1 MANLL
6 PENETYEFENRTYIN
21 PNVSLD
27 EQTSFID
34 KLRATQ
40 AQNNQEINTDTY
52 NLGTAVPSNLG
63 GLTGGEG
70 YWTSRYQTP
79 QTQAL
84 TENLRSVAQAKA
96 LEDAL
101 ANEQAKWKKRYNDA
115 YNAAK
120 VRAANPSTNSPDDGN
135 SDLGIDTNSD
145 TEDVDVSL
153 YTGGEYVPGK
163 LYPVTDYVSDY
174 KDSSGQWWQVVAM
187 DEGDVA
193 FGPDNFN
200 SALDQKNE
208 NVIEM
213 NGREYMY
220 LDTVPNRDPA
230 WYRVVRSAGPGTY
243 SPYAGS

>member
-79 QTQAL
+79 QTEAL
-84 TENLRSVAQAKA
+84 AENLRSVAQAKA

-115 YNAAK
+115 YNANK
-120 VRAANPSTNSPDDGN
+120 VRSANPSTTNPEN
-135 SDLGIDTNSD
+135 PELPIDTNSD
-145 TEDVDVSL
+145 SDTTEMSL
-153 YTGGEYVPGK
+153 YMDGEYVPGK

-174 KDSSGQWWQVVAM
+174 QDANGDWWQVVAM
-187 DEGDVA
+187 DQGDVA
-193 FGPDNFN
+193 FGPNAIN
-200 SALDQKNE
+200 AGKDQTNE

-213 NGREYMY
+213 NGKEYMY
-220 LDTVPNRDPA
+220 LDNVPNRDPA